1 MANKYIEVLKGAA
14 KKSPYKTIDIGAEQ
28 IQTLSGNS
36 TLIYHC
42 DISGDGEYEMDALD
56 MIGMDIAADISSYR
70 KGDRNWK
77 VPTHQTTMSG
87 TLPKDL
93 VASLSKAAKFVSKD
107 KFRPILN
114 QIHLEG
120 GEIWA
125 TDGYRASI
133 DHNDSIEGITAD
145 LDIDHVATMKK
156 IGGDWEINA
165 GEGFYQLTN
174 GTLEIWQHADYGAF
188 PRMRAVVGAERLGTD
203 TKILLPYKAIKG
215 ALEKHNQVNIQ
226 EDGTIIVNFRPL
238 PVKATIEKE
247 DHTYGENDS
256 MLVLMPL
263 EGGDGQTITAVDAD
277 LLKHYPTDKNGNL
290 AIRAK
295 GKKPGILFVVQ

>member
-1 MANKYIEVLKGAA
+1 MANKYIEVLKGAT
-14 KKSPYKTIDIGAEQ
+14 KKSPYKTIDIGTGQ
-28 IQTLSGNS
+28 IQTRSENT
-36 TLIYHC
+36 TLIYRC
-42 DISGDGEYEMDALD
+42 DIAGDGEYELDALD
-56 MIGMDIAADISSYR
+56 MLGMDMGADISSYR
-70 KGDRNWK
+70 KGDRNWGD
-77 VPTHQTTMSG
+77 PMLSNSLPG

-93 VASLSKAAKFVSKD
+93 IKDLSKAAKFVSKD

-133 DHNDSIEGITAD
+133 DHNDSIKEITAD
-145 LDIDHVATMKK
+145 LSIDHVAIMKK
-156 IGGDWEINA
+156 IGGDWEIHA

-215 ALEKHNQVNIQ
+215 ALEKHTQVNIQ

-290 AIRAK
+290 AIRVK